1 MQRIDVSKNITMPI
15 AAEESF
21 NLPTAPVP
29 ISPLYAQPQ
38 MVTLLPAQVSDLL
51 DDYKPLEEIDWNDL
65 NSVPLTQG
73 YWPLHMTTK
82 VSLSPLSM
90 LKRSY
95 YERRV
100 KRVEL
105 IGTTQLSRMSLF
117 KGLKRTFS
125 SSGESVDPSDLRETK
140 RLKTNQQYAFAEPAT
155 ALLDLTLS
163 SQLSHKTETPVDS
176 QTDRIIPKPS
186 SERESFESTG
196 HPAPESAKEPLIQSR
211 EEDES
216 PSMLHS
222 AGQSADV
229 ASPASE
235 DMWSGD
241 SANLYRPYS
250 PYVADVSSHEMPME
264 VPALKDEPRPSQQSS
279 AEDELRAQ
287 QDRRPTPKPQSS
299 ESAYDES
306 MPQQQSD
313 AEDEPAPSP
322 QPFESGD
329 DEPMPQSELS
339 ELPPQRQEPKKE
351 EYEAQ
356 SGLYNSQTFSGLAS
370 LLSKGAIDIEKN
382 ERIVNKLAGFLG
394 TLTQAK
400 NISRRIKSSFRLE
413 MEEKVKIK
421 QEELKS
427 LFDEYQKRHQEIAH
441 LLQPLM
447 GNRSLKPND
456 EKF

>member
-1 MQRIDVSKNITMPI
+1 VTTDFGLQMQRIDVSKNILIPI
-15 AAEESF
+15 AVEESL
-21 NLPTAPVP
+21 NPPMARVP

-38 MVTLLPAQVSDLL
+38 MVTLLPAQVSDLP

-163 SQLSHKTETPVDS
+163 SRLSHKTETPVDS
-176 QTDRIIPKPS
+176 QTDRIIPKP
-186 SERESFESTG
+186 
-196 HPAPESAKEPLIQSR
+196 
-211 EEDES
+211 
-216 PSMLHS
+216 
-222 AGQSADV
+222 
-229 ASPASE
+229 
-235 DMWSGD
+235 
-241 SANLYRPYS
+241 
-250 PYVADVSSHEMPME
+250 HEMPME
-264 VPALKDEPRPSQQSS
+264 VPALNDEPMPLQQSS

-313 AEDEPAPSP
+313 AEYELMQQGDEPAPNP

-339 ELPPQRQEPKKE
+339 EIPPQRQEPKKE

-382 ERIVNKLAGFLG
+382 EGIVNKLAGFLG
-394 TLTQAK
+394 TLTQGKKYFKLVVLNPVFVSRNGRKGKNQTRRAK
-400 NISRRIKSSFRLE
+400 
-413 MEEKVKIK
+413 
-421 QEELKS
+421 
-427 LFDEYQKRHQEIAH
+427 
-441 LLQPLM
+441 
-447 GNRSLKPND
+447 
-456 EKF
+456 KFVR